1 MYTNFP
7 LRLVLRLIPALFV
20 LLGARVSGNN
30 NQQMQLE
37 PSSEKML
44 EGLQESFISLPEPH
58 SRDHSEML
66 GDLRIVPPHLD
77 FGTWSVGQA
86 RSKQVTLFNQHTNRT
101 LQLNSVVGPSPAFYS
116 SFFGTRE
123 VPPLGNTTFSV
134 VFLPRQLGAISTDLL
149 IHTSFGRA
157 EMKVRGEGSEC
168 PYRLKPLVGIKAPI
182 NATLTPEIHMYN
194 PHERPL
200 QILEIYSS
208 GGEFQLELPSGG
220 SEGPQNLWEIP
231 PHTLKPVIRIS
242 FHGRTAGNHSAYIR
256 IKISE
261 LEELEE
267 SILVIPVEFEILP
280 KQTPYARNPLA
291 DFGRVATNNAEAMEF
306 KLDMHDQND
315 QSRELFGSYLRNIPG
330 LFFDPNSTSIVLD
343 PKLFESSETINDLL
357 VISSKSSS
365 SSPEPVQPFTVLV
378 RAEIFKGGLSFDGNV
393 TKFLTGSVSNSDGSE
408 GVTPLERKRS
418 LVVRNNFAMPL
429 ILYNV
434 SLSEPIN
441 ESLLEVTM
449 MGDPLQIVLQPGDSV
464 ELLKLNLLND
474 EVMFKSSLR
483 IDTNVTT
490 FEMPVVSC
498 SGRLHISAQPFVLRI
513 PQKRHE
519 RELEPEVP
527 SLELDL
533 GTVPYAEMSR
543 DGYVILRNDNPMPI
557 KITNWFFKEPKTVY
571 SHSSFFGCLLA
582 EDIENS
588 QDDLNDATR
597 LHICRYLG
605 QGDSAVFQVAVKT
618 YIDGPAEGTLKVW
631 TPYEVVRVPVKF
643 KASMG
648 QLDIDQ
654 EQLSFKNCFPG
665 KICTAVLSIRSS
677 FTHPV
682 HVKSISFAKPGL
694 RFKDFNAKGTTIAAQ
709 TLTKVGRIYFE
720 PTAMCQSQCY
730 IRDSTNDQA
739 VFPSIPGGGAFGGE
753 PGGAS
758 SINNNLLYDGVELR
772 QRTELYR
779 QFKRQ
784 LQALTLTLHSDEL
797 PPLELDFAIA
807 VEWPKLVQFQ
817 PIPPTPAIEISQ
829 VQRQWITLTNPSQQ
843 PLLLDYFLSDPAYA
857 RRTQL
862 SLPHEVIDVSSTSCY
877 LTDREV
883 FSLPEAGGPILLPGG
898 SSLTIPITF
907 SAYQPEKY
915 CTLLHVRSNLTLYEA
930 VWLQARA
937 VQSQFRFGNRRP
949 GSLTPLLFDV
959 PPDQFEGCQS
969 GDKAVVTVRSFTAR
983 NAGVIPMRIEGFLIG
998 SLPCEDYGF
1007 KVMDCAGFDLGEN
1020 ETRKVEIAFS
1030 SDLTTSRVRRTLT
1043 LITNL
1048 TYDIGYFM
1056 LAQMPSESVEQC
1068 AAHLVRPAWETSLR
1082 NAALVVLLA
1091 SFCLVLVAAVFD
1103 SKAIMTQQS
1112 AYDAARY
1119 KGPVQPTFNLRNIV
1133 KMQAEE
1139 AAAKAEAVQQHQ
1151 HHHPHQHQQRARN
1164 GGGQVKEVRKRTFIA
1179 PTTTT
1184 TSRKSKPSW
1193 STWGMDMNSLS
1204 KHLQKPKPKPQAIVT
1219 PTLNPPQPA
1228 PVPVPVESIKP
1239 VKKSATPSPPQPTAP
1254 VRPQKK
1260 FRQTPVVVVPP
1271 APKPKAEPS
1280 PKTEPSP
1287 KAEPFPKIE
1296 PLPKAEPL
1304 PKGEPLP
1311 KAEPSFKAEPSP
1323 LCTPV
1328 VQEVQE
1334 KPMPKPSAPSPP
1346 QQENISPKPLI
1357 KPQEQRVLKE
1367 QNGSAKKLGKT
1378 PGRERERERERR
1390 REQKATNGTS
1400 SMVAVRKSER
1410 KQRQKQLNFGQSATS
1425 ASPPASPDTIKCI
1438 TSPWETSSR
1447 VSFRDV
1453 LQTASSQPAA
1463 VDNGINLTPAPAAPP
1478 LPVPVIEHHV
1488 APLPAAAAVG
1498 AAASSSQVPS
1508 QSSDLGPIG
1517 GSRKTSTPPAMTS
1530 LWEPLSAT
1538 ASNSLFANAEIE
1550 LPPVDDLYEQ
1560 RERERLQQQQQ
1571 AQWER
1576 SELIMQQQLL
1586 LQQAQQLEM
1595 QQRQQEQ
1602 QQKQLQQEKLLLLAN
1617 MESNNWNSPWSPL
1630 GYGAWPDVQTTGVV
1644 NVVRPPPGLAA
1655 ATGYN
1660 NSQMLATSHNIA
1672 QEQQGIVAAAAA
1684 VGVGGIGSGAAAVTG
1699 PGESLPTQY
1708 DPFTSPSSIW
1718 SDTWRQSSQ
1727 RNNNHNNNNHMN

>member
-1 MYTNFP
+1 MYTYLP

-30 NQQMQLE
+30 QQMQMQLE
-37 PSSEKML
+37 PSSEKVL

-58 SRDHSEML
+58 TRDHSEML

-86 RSKQVTLFNQHTNRT
+86 RTKQVTLFNQHTNRT

-157 EMKVRGEGSEC
+157 EMTVRGEGSEC

-280 KQTPYARNPLA
+280 KHTPYARNPLA
-291 DFGRVATNNAEAMEF
+291 DFGRVATHNAEAMEF
-306 KLDMHDQND
+306 KLDMHDHNEH
-315 QSRELFGSYLRNIPG
+315 SSELFGSYLRNIPG

-365 SSPEPVQPFTVLV
+365 SSPDPVQPFTVLV

-393 TKFLTGSVSNSDGSE
+393 TKFLTGGSTADGSE
-408 GVTPLERKRS
+408 AASPLERKRS

-434 SLSEPIN
+434 SLSEPID

-449 MGDPLQIVLQPGDSV
+449 MGDALQVLLQPGDSV

-498 SGRLHISAQPFVLRI
+498 SGRLHVSAQPFVLRI
-513 PQKRHE
+513 PQKKRE
-519 RELEPEVP
+519 RELQPEVP

-533 GTVPYAEMSR
+533 GTVPYAQMSR

-571 SHSSFFGCLLA
+571 STSSFFGCLLA

-588 QDDLNDATR
+588 QDDLNEATR

-739 VFPSIPGGGAFGGE
+739 VFPSIPGGGSLSGE
-753 PGGAS
+753 PS

-959 PPDQFEGCQS
+959 PPDQFADCQS

-1030 SDLTTSRVRRTLT
+1030 SDLTTSRVKRTLT

-1056 LAQMPSESVEQC
+1056 LAQMPSDSVEQC
-1068 AAHLVRPAWETSLR
+1068 AVHLVRPVWETSLR

-1139 AAAKAEAVQQHQ
+1139 AAAKTEAVQQQ
-1151 HHHPHQHQQRARN
+1151 HHHHHNHQQQQRARN
-1164 GGGQVKEVRKRTFIA
+1164 GNQVKEVRKRTFMA

-1184 TSRKSKPSW
+1184 ASRKSKPSW
-1193 STWGMDMNSLS
+1193 SSWGMDMNSLS
-1204 KHLQKPKPKPQAIVT
+1204 KHLQKAPKPKPQAIVNPT
-1219 PTLNPPQPA
+1219 PNPPQPT
-1228 PVPVPVESIKP
+1228 PVPVESVKP
-1239 VKKSATPSPPQPTAP
+1239 AKKSATPSPPQPAAP

-1260 FRQTPVVVVPP
+1260 IRQTSVVVAATAAKPKTAEPSPKTAEP
-1271 APKPKAEPS
+1271 ATKVEPKAEPS
-1280 PKTEPSP
+1280 PKSEPSP
-1287 KAEPFPKIE
+1287 V
-1296 PLPKAEPL
+1296 
-1304 PKGEPLP
+1304 
-1311 KAEPSFKAEPSP
+1311 
-1323 LCTPV
+1323 CTPV

-1334 KPMPKPSAPSPP
+1334 KPMPKPSAPQP
-1346 QQENISPKPLI
+1346 ENISPKPV
-1357 KPQEQRVLKE
+1357 KMQEPRVLKE

-1378 PGRERERERERR
+1378 PGRERERERRK
-1390 REQKATNGTS
+1390 EQKATTNGTS
-1400 SMVAVRKSER
+1400 SVGAVRKSER
-1410 KQRQKQLNFGQSATS
+1410 KQRQKQLNFGQAATS
-1425 ASPPASPDTIKCI
+1425 TSPPASPDTMKCI

-1453 LQTASSQPAA
+1453 LQTASSQAA
-1463 VDNGINLTPAPAAPP
+1463 PMDNGIHLAGAATAATVAPPVAVVEQPVAAPAAG
-1478 LPVPVIEHHV
+1478 
-1488 APLPAAAAVG
+1488 G
-1498 AAASSSQVPS
+1498 ASAAS
-1508 QSSDLGPIG
+1508 SSDLGPIG
-1517 GSRKTSTPPAMTS
+1517 GSRKNSTPPAMTS

-1560 RERERLQQQQQ
+1560 RERERQLQQQQV
-1571 AQWER
+1571 QWER
-1576 SELIMQQQLL
+1576 SELVMQQQLL
-1586 LQQAQQLEM
+1586 LQQAQQLEL

-1617 MESNNWNSPWSPL
+1617 MESNNWGSPWSPL
-1630 GYGAWPDVQTTGVV
+1630 GYGAWPDQPTGVV
-1644 NVVRPPPGLAA
+1644 NVVRPPPGL
-1655 ATGYN
+1655 
-1660 NSQMLATSHNIA
+1660 SQLLATSHNIA
-1672 QEQQGIVAAAAA
+1672 QEQQQGTAAGVAA
-1684 VGVGGIGSGAAAVTG
+1684 VGGIGIGAVAGAVAG